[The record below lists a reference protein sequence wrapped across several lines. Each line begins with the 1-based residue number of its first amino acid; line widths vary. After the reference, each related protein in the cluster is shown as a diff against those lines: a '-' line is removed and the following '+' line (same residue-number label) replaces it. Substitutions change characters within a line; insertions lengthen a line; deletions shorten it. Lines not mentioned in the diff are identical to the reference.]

1 MKIEKASRKDA
12 EEVYAVIKEAVL
24 AVYPKYYPPAVTAW
38 FANDLHSMEHTA
50 AQIAAGQVYVLR
62 GARIVGTVCVKEDCV
77 AGLYVLP
84 GYGRRGFGRLLLHH
98 AERLAAKHG
107 GGVVRVDSSAPAE
120 QFYLRRGYTET
131 GEGSAEIY
139 GEHLTWKKM
148 EKRLQKE

>member
-24 AVYPKYYPPAVTAW
+24 AFYPKYYPPAVTAW

-84 GYGRRGFGRLLLHH
+84 GYGRRGFGSQLLHH
-98 AERLAAKHG
+98 AERLAAKH